1 MRDIF
6 SQLHRNQETNVVAII
21 TKLRL
26 AFAGLFGYNRGWL
39 VVVCRYYASRYPHFH
54 DLNKYNNYGIS
65 DFIDR
70 GGKSWDWFLQMT
82 NA

>member
-6 SQLHRNQETNVVAII
+6 LQLHRIQETNVVAII

-39 VVVCRYYASRYPHFH
+39 VVVCRYYASRYLHFH
-54 DLNKYNNYGIS
+54 DLNKYKNYSFS
-65 DFIDR
+65 DLIDR
-70 GGKSWDWFLQMT
+70 GGELWD
-82 NA
+82 